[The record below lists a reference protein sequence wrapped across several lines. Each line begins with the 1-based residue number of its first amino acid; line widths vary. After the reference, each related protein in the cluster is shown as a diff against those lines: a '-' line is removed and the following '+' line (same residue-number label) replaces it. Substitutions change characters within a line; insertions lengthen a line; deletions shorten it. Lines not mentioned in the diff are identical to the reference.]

1 METIYQLA
9 HNGSIDPIETH
20 FDDEGVKSIEN
31 GKAVYYSIK
40 PTNWQRDE
48 KSRVFPTEFWIVDH
62 ELEDVISTLSSHE
75 INFQGFL
82 IPAVTLTFFKR
93 NRKEFI
99 KQEFEKPLF
108 ILDRIRKGYELDGF
122 SLRLKN
128 GLERKSI
135 SVNLQD
141 LNLALQEYLLYYLG
155 NQQALLENAITNQN
169 SKQVFSFNKNNRNKA
184 CFDAF
189 QSLSDLDIA
198 NNERFINVGK
208 LLVAT
213 GHIDVTSSL
222 KMGSRHN
229 YGICHFGG
237 HA

>member
-1 METIYQLA
+1 MATIYQLA
-9 HNGSIDPIETH
+9 HNRSIDPIETQ

-82 IPAVTLTFFKR
+82 FPAVTLTFFKR

-99 KQEFEKPLF
+99 KQEFKKPLF

-122 SLRLKN
+122 SLKFIKGMDR
-128 GLERKSI
+128 ESI
-135 SVNLQD
+135 SVNQQD
-141 LNLALQEYLLYYLG
+141 LNLALKEYLFYYL
-155 NQQALLENAITNQN
+155 NSQDVTFPFLE
-169 SKQVFSFNKNNRNKA
+169 
-184 CFDAF
+184 
-189 QSLSDLDIA
+189 LG
-198 NNERFINVGK
+198 INV
-208 LLVAT
+208 
-213 GHIDVTSSL
+213 HYSSMSPSL
-222 KMGSRHN
+222 F
-229 YGICHFGG
+229 FGQF
-237 HA
+237 